1 MCGTHHQDH
10 SQPHTHGEH
19 IHDASAHDHPHV
31 PVVPPAPWRN
41 LPAPAA
47 SETSSGLPGGR

>member
-47 SETSSGLPGGR
+47 SETSGGLPGGR